1 MSKECIKYPYQFL
14 PCQLPTGEKKLV
26 NNSPFDFRNEK
37 EIGKSINVEDLQLK
51 YGSGYDHKFY
61 IKQNIPQK
69 ITICSKLFSPASG
82 IVINV
87 FTDQPGIQFFTANAF
102 KGLDTGR
109 TGKPIVF
116 RSAFCLETQHFLMHK
131 IIQIF
136 LQQFYCPVKY
146 LQRKR
151 IINFL

>member
-1 MSKECIKYPYQFL
+1 LSKECIKYPYQFL

-102 KGLDTGR
+102 KGWIRAEQESRLYSDLPFVW
-109 TGKPIVF
+109 KPNII
-116 RSAFCLETQHFLMHK
+116 LMHK